1 MTLILLATTI
11 IKRTGKAADTT
22 TAREKDAAI
31 ITAREKAAAAE
42 TAAEQHSRCKNKSF
56 EEIPLHM
63 EQSENLCAEGFCF
76 LIPGSAVFAACLAGH
91 IKTWIKSVKVS

>member
-1 MTLILLATTI
+1 MTLILLAATI
-11 IKRTGKAADTT
+11 IMRTGKAADTT

-31 ITAREKAAAAE
+31 ITAREKDAAAE
-42 TAAEQHSRCKNKSF
+42 TAAEQYSRCKNKSF

-63 EQSENLCAEGFCF
+63 EQCENLCAEGFYF
-76 LIPGSAVFAACLAGH
+76 LIPGSEVFAACLAGH

>member
-1 MTLILLATTI
+1 MTLILLAATI
-11 IKRTGKAADTT
+11 IMRTGKAADTT
-22 TAREKDAAI
+22 TAREKDAA
-31 ITAREKAAAAE
+31 AE
-42 TAAEQHSRCKNKSF
+42 TAAEQYSRCKNKSF

>member
-1 MTLILLATTI
+1 MTLILLAATI
-11 IKRTGKAADTT
+11 IMRTGKAADTT

-76 LIPGSAVFAACLAGH
+76 LIPGSAVLAACLAGH
-91 IKTWIKSVKVS
+91 IKTWIKSIKVS